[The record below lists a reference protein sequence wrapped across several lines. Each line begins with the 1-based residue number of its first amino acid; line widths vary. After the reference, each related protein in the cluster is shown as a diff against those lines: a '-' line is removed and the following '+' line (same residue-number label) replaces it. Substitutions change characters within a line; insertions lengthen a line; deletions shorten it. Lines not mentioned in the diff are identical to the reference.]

1 MSQRSIVTD
10 KLEIYSKLVSFQFV
24 GTQRLYFCKD
34 VTVIDITTFFRVV
47 IPELLMVV
55 YTDLSVAKLC
65 QYAQEHIDAKKPVL
79 FGKIEKVNNK
89 RERHEITCS
98 DGLFLMDGDQ
108 YNFNKVFARAEL
120 EKTVPERLIIE
131 Y

>member
-1 MSQRSIVTD
+1 M
-10 KLEIYSKLVSFQFV
+10 
-24 GTQRLYFCKD
+24 
-34 VTVIDITTFFRVV
+34 IDITTFNRIE
-47 IPELLMVV
+47 IPEILMVV
-55 YTDLSVAKLC
+55 YTDHSVAKLC
-65 QYAQEHIDAKKPVL
+65 HFAQDYIDAKKPVL